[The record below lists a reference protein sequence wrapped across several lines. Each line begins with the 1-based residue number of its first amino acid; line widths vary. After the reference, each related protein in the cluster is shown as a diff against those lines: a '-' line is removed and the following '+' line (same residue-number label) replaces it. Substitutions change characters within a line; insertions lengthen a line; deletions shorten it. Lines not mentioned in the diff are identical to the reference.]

1 MVVQCLK
8 CSSSNVILNTKV
20 SNVKFQFDEK
30 GNITILS
37 DVEDKIYWG
46 VVYEGVSAKCKCHNC
61 GHSFSYKEWD
71 NFVCNQSKIE
81 G

>member
-1 MVVQCLK
+1 MVVECLK
-8 CSSSNVILNTKV
+8 CGSSNVILNTKV

-30 GNITILS
+30 GNIIIFS

-46 VVYEGVSAKCKCHNC
+46 VVYEGVPAKCKCHNC

-71 NFVCNQSKIE
+71 NFVCNQLNIE